1 MIVENRRTR
10 AHVDVPLIVMVFSL
24 AIFGVLAVCV
34 ATYSTDSSADASLLN
49 HIVESSYAVRQCIFL
64 MIAPVVLV
72 VIMNFPYDLLRRI
85 TPLLYFGGTVLVAIV
100 WVFNRAAGVK
110 AWLDIIWGYT
120 IQPSE
125 FVKLSMILM
134 LARVLARSE
143 RPMNTFR
150 DFMRIMLLV
159 GVPCLIILLSGE
171 MGSLLVIV
179 FLFAVMLYFS
189 NVDIRILLGMAVVA
203 VLGILA
209 LYGVLVATG
218 SDSYRLQRILAFMN
232 PDLYSSDDAYQM
244 LQSQTAIGSGGLTGI
259 GMFIDGSMSQLN
271 YVPADWTDFIFA
283 TIGEA
288 WGFVG
293 CSIILLVYLLIILRI
308 LYLARFTRDRFG
320 MLVIIGVMG
329 MLLFHV
335 FENIGMTLGL
345 MPITGIPLPFLSYG
359 GSNMVTNMGGIAL
372 VLNVTKN
379 RSLSHSVETPQLQSN
394 AYLFSSTAE
403 KQGHVR
409 QLIRH
414 ITRK

>member
-1 MIVENRRTR
+1 MIVENRRAR
-10 AHVDVPLIVMVFSL
+10 AHVDVPLIMMVFGL

-34 ATYSTDSSADASLLN
+34 ATYSTTSTADASLLN
-49 HIVESSYAVRQCIFL
+49 HIVESTNAVRQCVFL
-64 MIAPVVLV
+64 MIAPVILV

-85 TPLLYFGGTVLVAIV
+85 TPLLYYGGTILVAVV
-100 WVFNRAAGVK
+100 WVFNRATGVK

-134 LARVLARSE
+134 LARVLSRKE
-143 RPMNTFR
+143 QPMSTFR
-150 DFMRIMLLV
+150 DFMQIMILV
-159 GVPCLIILLSGE
+159 GVPSMIILASGE
-171 MGSLLVIV
+171 MGSLLVII
-179 FLFAVMLYFS
+179 FLFAVMLYFA
-189 NVDIRILLGMAVVA
+189 NVDIRILLGLAVAA
-203 VLGILA
+203 VLGVLA

-218 SDSYRLQRILAFMN
+218 SDSYRLQRILAFLS

-244 LQSQTAIGSGGLTGI
+244 LQSQIAIGSGGLHGI
-259 GMFIDGSMSQLN
+259 GMFVDGSISQLN
-271 YVPADWTDFIFA
+271 YVPADWTDFIFS

-293 CSIILLVYLLIILRI
+293 CATILAVYLLIILRM
-308 LYLARFTRDRFG
+308 LYLARYTRDKFG

-359 GSNMVTNMGGIAL
+359 GSNMVTNMGGVAL

-379 RSLSHSVETPQLQSN
+379 RSLTHSVMTPQTTTN
-394 AYLFSSTAE
+394 AYRF
-403 KQGHVR
+403 G
-409 QLIRH
+409 
-414 ITRK
+414 RKV

>member
-10 AHVDVPLIVMVFSL
+10 AHVDVPLIVMVFALS
-24 AIFGVLAVCV
+24 IFGVLAVSV
-34 ATYSTDSSADASLLN
+34 ATYSTSSTSDASLLN

-64 MIAPVVLV
+64 MLAPVVLV
-72 VIMNFPYDLLRRI
+72 IIMNFPYDLLRRI
-85 TPLLYFGGTVLVAIV
+85 TPLLYWGGILLVTLV
-100 WVFNRAAGVK
+100 WIFNRAAGVK

-134 LARVLARSE
+134 LAKRLARSE
-143 RPMNTFR
+143 RPMNTFK
-150 DFMRIMLLV
+150 DFIHIMV
-159 GVPCLIILLSGE
+159 MAGGPCLIILASGE

-179 FLFAVMLYFS
+179 FLFAVMLYFA
-189 NVDIRILLGMAVVA
+189 NVDIRILLGLAA
-203 VLGILA
+203 FTILA
-209 LYGVLVATG
+209 LLGLYGVMVATG

-232 PDLYSSDDAYQM
+232 PELYSSDDAYQM

-259 GMFIDGSMSQLN
+259 GMFVDGSMSQLN

-293 CSIILLVYLLIILRI
+293 CSIILLIYLLIIFRI
-308 LYLARFTRDRFG
+308 LYLARYTRDRFG

-379 RSLSHSVETPQLQSN
+379 RSLSHSVVTPQTTTN
-394 AYLFSSTAE
+394 FYRF
-403 KQGHVR
+403 G
-409 QLIRH
+409 
-414 ITRK
+414 RKY

>member
-1 MIVENRRTR
+1 
-10 AHVDVPLIVMVFSL
+10 MVFGL
-24 AIFGVLAVCV
+24 AIFGVLAVSV
-34 ATYSTDSSADASLLN
+34 ATYSTDSTADTSLLN

-64 MIAPVVLV
+64 MIAPIILI

-85 TPLLYFGGTVLVAIV
+85 TPLLYYGGTLLVALV
-100 WVFNRAAGVK
+100 WIFNRASGVK

-134 LARVLARSE
+134 LAKRLARSDH
-143 RPMNTFR
+143 PMSTFK
-150 DFMRIMLLV
+150 DFMGIMLMV
-159 GVPCLIILLSGE
+159 GIPCLIILGSGE

-179 FLFAVMLYFS
+179 FLFAIMLYFA
-189 NVDIRILLGMAVVA
+189 NVDMRILLGLAAVA
-203 VLGILA
+203 ILGILA
-209 LYGVLVATG
+209 LYGIMVATG

-232 PDLYSSDDAYQM
+232 PELYSSSDAYQM
-244 LQSQTAIGSGGLTGI
+244 LQSKTAIGSGGLTGI
-259 GMFIDGSMSQLN
+259 GIFVDGALSQLN

-293 CSIILLVYLLIILRI
+293 CATILLVYLLIILRI
-308 LYLARFTRDRFG
+308 LYLARYTRDRFG

-359 GSNMVTNMGGIAL
+359 GSNMVTNMGGVAL

-379 RSLSHSVETPQLQSN
+379 RSLSHSVVTPQTTTN
-394 AYLFSSTAE
+394 YYRF
-403 KQGHVR
+403 G
-409 QLIRH
+409 
-414 ITRK
+414 RKY

>member
-10 AHVDVPLIVMVFSL
+10 AHVDVPLIVMVFALS
-24 AIFGVLAVCV
+24 IFGVLAVSV
-34 ATYSTDSSADASLLN
+34 ATYSTSSTSDASLLN

-64 MIAPVVLV
+64 MLAPVVLV

-85 TPLLYFGGTVLVAIV
+85 TPLLYWGGILLVALV
-100 WVFNRAAGVK
+100 WIFNRAAGVK

-134 LARVLARSE
+134 LAKRLARSE
-143 RPMNTFR
+143 RPMNTFK
-150 DFMRIMLLV
+150 DFIHIMAMA
-159 GVPCLIILLSGE
+159 GGPCLIILASGE

-179 FLFAVMLYFS
+179 FLFAVMLYFA
-189 NVDIRILLGMAVVA
+189 NVDIRILLGLAA
-203 VLGILA
+203 FAILA
-209 LYGVLVATG
+209 LLGLYGVMVATG

-232 PDLYSSDDAYQM
+232 PELYSSDDAYQM

-259 GMFIDGSMSQLN
+259 GMFVDGSMSQLN

-293 CSIILLVYLLIILRI
+293 CSIILLIYLLIILRI
-308 LYLARFTRDRFG
+308 LYLARYTRDRFG

-379 RSLSHSVETPQLQSN
+379 RSLSHSVVTPQTTTN
-394 AYLFSSTAE
+394 FYRF
-403 KQGHVR
+403 G
-409 QLIRH
+409 
-414 ITRK
+414 RKY